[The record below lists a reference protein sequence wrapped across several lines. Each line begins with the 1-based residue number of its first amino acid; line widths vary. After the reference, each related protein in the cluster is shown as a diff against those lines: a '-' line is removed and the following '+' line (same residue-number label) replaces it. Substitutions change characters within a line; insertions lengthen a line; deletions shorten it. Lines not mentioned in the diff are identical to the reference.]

1 MARLTFVLP
10 TVQRL
15 PVGGYKVPYEY
26 ANRFAARGHQV
37 TIVHPFGGLS
47 NNIPFWLATAKQ
59 GLRSASIVAGL
70 VPWFEFRP
78 NVLMRLVP
86 RLSPRFMPGADV
98 TILTGWQ
105 TTRAVGRAEV
115 RAGLRSTSPKSTVPG
130 LARLGRLFQLVYDY
144 EFWLTANSSRRA
156 QIAKS
161 LTDPR
166 IQKVATSTAV
176 QGMLAQL
183 GQAECPIVT
192 AGLDVLR
199 FRNII
204 PQRDRKPMVLFPL
217 RRGSFKGASDA
228 CEALSLVRSLRPDA
242 RMVCFG
248 EARGVDMPKWI
259 ERLGRVSDDQLAA
272 LYSEAQVFLLP
283 SRAEGWG
290 LPAAEAMASGAA
302 VVTAANGGT
311 EDFAISEVTALVV
324 PPANPRAMAAAV
336 LRILGDIE
344 LRNRLAT
351 AGAAMAGA
359 MTWDRAFQE
368 LAVVLG
374 ISIN

>member
-1 MARLTFVLP
+1 
-10 TVQRL
+10 
-15 PVGGYKVPYEY
+15 
-26 ANRFAARGHQV
+26 
-37 TIVHPFGGLS
+37 
-47 NNIPFWLATAKQ
+47 
-59 GLRSASIVAGL
+59 
-70 VPWFEFRP
+70 
-78 NVLMRLVP
+78 
-86 RLSPRFMPGADV
+86 
-98 TILTGWQ
+98 
-105 TTRAVGRAEV
+105 
-115 RAGLRSTSPKSTVPG
+115 
-130 LARLGRLFQLVYDY
+130 
-144 EFWLTANSSRRA
+144 
-156 QIAKS
+156 
-161 LTDPR
+161 
-166 IQKVATSTAV
+166 
-176 QGMLAQL
+176 
-183 GQAECPIVT
+183 
-192 AGLDVLR
+192 
-199 FRNII
+199 
-204 PQRDRKPMVLFPL
+204 
-217 RRGSFKGASDA
+217 
-228 CEALSLVRSLRPDA
+228 
-242 RMVCFG
+242 
-248 EARGVDMPKWI
+248 MPKWI